1 VVADIRGDLP
11 EHERRRERTRRRVR
25 PRFDSLAYGTSE
37 YARLALSC
45 APEIRRGAD
54 DRSEMGVY
62 HDLYEPQRHANLA
75 ARLDEHVPASTDVGI
90 YFAT

>member
-1 VVADIRGDLP
+1 
-11 EHERRRERTRRRVR
+11 
-25 PRFDSLAYGTSE
+25 
-37 YARLALSC
+37 
-45 APEIRRGAD
+45 
-54 DRSEMGVY
+54 MGVY